1 MEFYQTKQGRIFYEG
16 TLPRIAIAL
25 EKIAESLITPTPS
38 IHIAHEVPENFLA
51 ELYWGNYDPSGGPD
65 SEESVQCS
73 AEIKAAQETVKIQVA
88 PEVWEQIDNIF
99 SLISRRSDIDRAEAF
114 AAGFRSAATLLAAGL
129 SNPYRKE
136 AA

>member
-16 TLPRIAIAL
+16 TMPRIAISL
-25 EKIAESLITPTPS
+25 EKIAESLNAPAS
-38 IHIAHEVPENFLA
+38 SLRIAHEVPENFLA
-51 ELYWGNYDPSGGPD
+51 DLYWGNYDPSGGPD

-73 AEIKAAQETVKIQVA
+73 AEIKAAQETIKAQVT

-99 SLISRRSDIDRAEAF
+99 SLIARRSDIDRAEAY
-114 AAGFRSAATLLAAGL
+114 ATGFRSATTMLAAGL

>member
-25 EKIAESLITPTPS
+25 EKIAESLSAPTPS

-73 AEIKAAQETVKIQVA
+73 AEIKAAQVTVKEQVT
-88 PEVWEQIDNIF
+88 PEVWDQIDNIF
-99 SLISRRSDIDRAEAF
+99 SLISRRTDVDRAEAF
-114 AAGFRSAATLLAAGL
+114 AVGFRSASTMLAAGL
-129 SNPYRKE
+129 SKSCHKE